1 MDDGSIQSLKLSLVR
16 PQTGDLVLVT
26 AGENVFREG
35 KLVSINGAKVMLKS
49 EKNFFTAAFDAVAKL
64 GNITDDAKC
73 NLAYHTK
80 ANDTKKMLNVA
91 IPECPPEKKSV
102 LKFVPIAKS

>member
-1 MDDGSIQSLKLSLVR
+1 
-16 PQTGDLVLVT
+16 
-26 AGENVFREG
+26 
-35 KLVSINGAKVMLKS
+35 MLKS

-64 GNITDDAKC
+64 GNIADDAKR

-80 ANDTKKMLNVA
+80 ANDAKKMLNVGP